1 MHEHEIQLEP
11 FSVKAIAA
19 LPPAGAEWTIPCYE
33 IERRR
38 DLRRTHHIFSV
49 DPPGCQDIDDA
60 MHAKVLPNG
69 DIEVGVHIA
78 DVTYFV
84 PHNSSLD
91 KEAQIRGTT
100 FYLVDRRFDML
111 PSLLSSVL
119 CSLHGNTDRLAVSV
133 IWTLSSDL
141 EVVKSCWYGRTV
153 IHNCQAMT
161 YEQAHNILHDKP
173 PDNPSKPPPPPLTA
187 GAPVDP
193 SQIGSLKTDLSILQ
207 RLARK
212 LRKDREEIG
221 GAVDLSSG
229 DLGTELKF
237 VLDDNGNPVKVSPK
251 KELEIHHTIAEVMI
265 LANQYVANKIYG
277 TFPDSSL
284 LRIHPPVAED
294 RFEDLESALKAG
306 GISFDGSSNMALA
319 ESLKRAKQEGKGDKV
334 VNSLWQSL
342 ATRYEL
348 FSLALPRFAFV
359 DSDSISSC
367 RGQGQCRKHFTYAQ
381 GFKRKESVYLIMD

>member
-1 MHEHEIQLEP
+1 MHEDEIQIEP

-19 LPPAGAEWTIPCYE
+19 LPPAGAEWTIPRYE

-60 MHAKVLPNG
+60 MHAQVLPNG

-84 PHNSSLD
+84 PHGSSLD
-91 KEAQIRGTT
+91 KEAQMRGTT
-100 FYLVDRRFDML
+100 VYLVDRRFDML
-111 PSLLSSVL
+111 PSLLSSNL

-153 IHNCQAMT
+153 IHNYQAMT

-173 PDNPSKPPPPPLTA
+173 PNDQLPPPPLTA

-229 DLGTELKF
+229 DFGTELKF
-237 VLDDNGNPVKVSPK
+237 VLDDNGNPVKVTPK
-251 KELEIHHTIAEVMI
+251 KELEIHHTIAELMI
-265 LANQYVANKIYG
+265 LANRYVANKIYG
-277 TFPDSSL
+277 TLPDSSL
-284 LRIHPPVAED
+284 LRIHRFAVED
-294 RFEDLESALKAG
+294 RFEDLESALKAA

-319 ESLKRAKQEGKGDKV
+319 ESLKRAKQEGRHGKV

-342 ATRYEL
+342 ATRYDFLSLGVRCREL
-348 FSLALPRFAFV
+348 HLWTLILF
-359 DSDSISSC
+359 SSC
-367 RGQGQCRKHFTYAQ
+367 RGQGQ
-381 GFKRKESVYLIMD
+381 